1 LEAISRSPSLRRNTL
16 INYLLIEKPFE
27 FLRKELITQIDY
39 NIMSFYNEFLR
50 LRCDNME
57 NLSTG
62 IEGLD
67 LLLDGGYPKGKGIL
81 ITGPPG
87 VGKTILGV
95 HFLHKSCLK
104 GLKCMLILTRE
115 LTEDILSQARGLKLD
130 LEPFLQSG
138 QLSIRN
144 IFEDKMN
151 KIKFVSKFGKGLCSV
166 DTDIIEYLGAISS
179 EVDVV
184 VIDNIGVMAINY
196 DIKEFTDE
204 FSSISIILLKNE
216 CTSLFIM
223 DEDSYNL
230 THRLAG
236 YMAFGL
242 IRLKSEEDF
251 SSGKTK
257 QYIYIEKMK
266 NKAVPVKYSP
276 FNITPEGIRI
286 FKDLK

>member
-1 LEAISRSPSLRRNTL
+1 MESL
-16 INYLLIEKPFE
+16 P
-27 FLRKELITQIDY
+27 
-39 NIMSFYNEFLR
+39 
-50 LRCDNME
+50 
-57 NLSTG
+57 TG

-67 LLLDGGYPKGKGIL
+67 VLMDGGYPKGKGTL
-81 ITGPPG
+81 VTGPPG
-87 VGKTILGV
+87 AGKTILGL
-95 HFLHKSCLK
+95 HFLHKNCLE
-104 GLKCMLILTRE
+104 GRKCIMILTRE
-115 LTEDILSQARGLKLD
+115 LTEDILSQSRSLKLD
-130 LEPFLQSG
+130 LEPFLKSG

-144 IFEDKMN
+144 IFEDKMT

-166 DTDIIEYLGAISS
+166 DTDIIEYLSAISF
-179 EVDVV
+179 EIDVV

-196 DIKEFTDE
+196 DIKEFADE

-242 IRLKSEEDF
+242 IRLISQENF

-266 NKAVPVKYSP
+266 DKAIPVKYSL
-276 FNITPEGIRI
+276 FDITPEGIR
-286 FKDLK
+286 LLQA

>member
-1 LEAISRSPSLRRNTL
+1 
-16 INYLLIEKPFE
+16 
-27 FLRKELITQIDY
+27 
-39 NIMSFYNEFLR
+39 
-50 LRCDNME
+50 ME
-57 NLSTG
+57 SLSTG

-67 LLLDGGYPKGKGIL
+67 VLMDGGYPKGKGIL

-87 VGKTILGV
+87 AGKTILGL
-95 HFLHKSCLK
+95 HFLHRSCQE
-104 GLKCMLILTRE
+104 GRRCILILTRE
-115 LTEDILSQARGLKLD
+115 LTEDILSQARSIKLD
-130 LEPFLQSG
+130 LEPFLESG
-138 QLSIRN
+138 LLSIRN

-151 KIKFVSKFGKGLCSV
+151 KIKLVSKFGKGLCSV
-166 DTDIIEYLGAISS
+166 DTDIIEYLSAMSS

-184 VIDNIGVMAINY
+184 VIDTIGVLAINY
-196 DIKEFTDE
+196 DIKEFADE

-242 IRLKSEEDF
+242 IRLMSQENF

-257 QYIYIEKMK
+257 QYIYIEKMREK
-266 NKAVPVKYSP
+266 TVPVKYSL
-276 FNITPEGIRI
+276 FDITPEGMRI
-286 FKDLK
+286 IISMK

>member
-1 LEAISRSPSLRRNTL
+1 
-16 INYLLIEKPFE
+16 
-27 FLRKELITQIDY
+27 
-39 NIMSFYNEFLR
+39 
-50 LRCDNME
+50 ME
-57 NLSTG
+57 SLSTG

-67 LLLDGGYPKGKGIL
+67 VLMDGGYPKGKGIL

-87 VGKTILGV
+87 AGKTILGL
-95 HFLHKSCLK
+95 HFLHRSCQE
-104 GLKCMLILTRE
+104 GRRCILILTRE
-115 LTEDILSQARGLKLD
+115 LTEDILSQARSIKLD
-130 LEPFLQSG
+130 LEPFLKSG
-138 QLSIRN
+138 LLSIRN
-144 IFEDKMN
+144 VFEDKMN

-166 DTDIIEYLGAISS
+166 DTDIIEYLSAMSS

-184 VIDNIGVMAINY
+184 VIDTIGVLAINY
-196 DIKEFTDE
+196 DIKEFADE

-242 IRLKSEEDF
+242 IRLMSQENF

-257 QYIYIEKMK
+257 QYIYIEKMREK
-266 NKAVPVKYSP
+266 TVPVKYSL
-276 FNITPEGIRI
+276 FDITPEGMRI
-286 FKDLK
+286 IISMK

>member
-1 LEAISRSPSLRRNTL
+1 MG
-16 INYLLIEKPFE
+16 Y
-27 FLRKELITQIDY
+27 
-39 NIMSFYNEFLR
+39 
-50 LRCDNME
+50 DNME
-57 NLSTG
+57 SLSTG

-67 LLLDGGYPKGKGIL
+67 VLMDGGYPKGKGIL
-81 ITGPPG
+81 VTGPPG
-87 VGKTILGV
+87 SGKTILGL
-95 HFLHKSCLK
+95 HFLHRSCLE
-104 GLKCMLILTRE
+104 GRKCIMILTRE
-115 LTEDILSQARGLKLD
+115 LTEDILNQSRSLKLD
-130 LEPFLQSG
+130 LEPFLENG

-166 DTDIIEYLGAISS
+166 DTDIIEYLSAISS
-179 EVDVV
+179 EVDAV

-196 DIKEFTDE
+196 DIKEFADE

-242 IRLKSEEDF
+242 IRLMSQENF

-257 QYIYIEKMK
+257 QYLYIEKMRA
-266 NKAVPVKYSP
+266 KAVPVKYSL
-276 FNITPEGIRI
+276 FDITPEGMRI
-286 FKDLK
+286 ITGMK

>member
-1 LEAISRSPSLRRNTL
+1 
-16 INYLLIEKPFE
+16 
-27 FLRKELITQIDY
+27 
-39 NIMSFYNEFLR
+39 
-50 LRCDNME
+50 ME
-57 NLSTG
+57 SLSTG

-67 LLLDGGYPKGKGIL
+67 VLMDGGYPKGKGIL

-87 VGKTILGV
+87 AGKTILGL
-95 HFLHKSCLK
+95 HFLHRSCQE
-104 GLKCMLILTRE
+104 GRKCILILTRE
-115 LTEDILSQARGLKLD
+115 LTEDILSQSRSIKLD
-130 LEPFLQSG
+130 LKPFLESG
-138 QLSIRN
+138 LLSIRN
-144 IFEDKMN
+144 VFEDKMN

-166 DTDIIEYLGAISS
+166 DTDIIEYLSAMSS

-184 VIDNIGVMAINY
+184 VIDTIGVLAINY
-196 DIKEFTDE
+196 DIKEFADE

-242 IRLKSEEDF
+242 IRLMSQENF

-257 QYIYIEKMK
+257 QYIYIEKMREK
-266 NKAVPVKYSP
+266 TVPVKYSL
-276 FNITPEGIRI
+276 FDITPEGMRI
-286 FKDLK
+286 IISMK